1 MTEPRTKLALK
12 RDWRPGGLTPWREE
26 YPQEC
31 HDALRD
37 LLIAGRWREAWIEA
51 EPFARAIANSDDGV
65 LPVIVVEDLRFLD
78 WLRERGIEAE
88 VDDELEIECPMSGQK
103 CFGRELCYSCEE
115 MKKLLQEEDER
126 SKREWDEFHAA
137 ARKTA
142 EEPPCADA
150 GDSGGWKEP

>member
-26 YPQEC
+26 YPLEC

-51 EPFARAIANSDDGV
+51 KPFARAIAESDGEV
-65 LPVIVVEDLRFLD
+65 PPVIVVEDLQFLD
-78 WLRERGIEAE
+78 WLRDHGIEAE
-88 VDDELEIECPMSGQK
+88 IDDEMEFHCHLAEGNGL
-103 CFGRELCYSCEE
+103 CFGRELCASCEAL
-115 MKKLLQEEDER
+115 KRQEQEAQG
-126 SKREWDEFHAA
+126 EWDAWVQEP
-137 ARKTA
+137 A

-150 GDSGGWKEP
+150 GDHEGWKEP